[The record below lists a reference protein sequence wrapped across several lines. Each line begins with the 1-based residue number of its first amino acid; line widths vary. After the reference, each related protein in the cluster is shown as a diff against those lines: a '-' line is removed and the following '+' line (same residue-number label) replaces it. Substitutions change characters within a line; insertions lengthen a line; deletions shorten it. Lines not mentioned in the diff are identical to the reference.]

1 MEYIKNQA
9 PEVCAYLKV
18 KARKTIRL
26 WFAMRVTYRREAEVK
41 RILDTLGITSY
52 TPMQWHVTE
61 NGKRVLEPAVR
72 NLVFVN
78 CTQDRMTEV
87 KNSGRIPF
95 MQYMMDGRTGN
106 KIIVPDDDMA
116 RFISVTA
123 SCEENLR
130 YYPAG
135 EVNLSK
141 GQKVRIT
148 GGIFQGCEGM
158 FVKLKG
164 MRSRKVVI
172 EVKGVMSVAL
182 VSVSPEFIEI
192 I

>member
-1 MEYIKNQA
+1 MEYIKKSS
-9 PEVCAYLKV
+9 PEVYAYLKV
-18 KARKTIRL
+18 KARKTIKL

-41 RILDTLGITSY
+41 RILDSLGIASY

-61 NGKRVLEPAVR
+61 DGKRVLEPAVR

-164 MRSRKVVI
+164 MRSKKVVI

-182 VSVSPEFIEI
+182 VSVSPEFIETI
-192 I
+192 